1 MLQVVSKTR
10 GVRLFFLIEQSDKQ
24 MKLMEKQLFQ
34 PTVLTFN
41 KDRIINKRP
50 DGTRLSPWGTV
61 HLLTYLAILVDLESG
76 RLSPDQPVR
85 FSAEAAEEFSAV
97 RSTQGRVGEI
107 RLLRDVLNQAIS
119 LNAPDCI
126 VALFEVY
133 GGRKGT
139 LRRIHEYWN
148 VSDYSRQIPTGRKKD
163 PQRSNFYDYYK
174 IGSYFLDL
182 KEESFSYIENRDH
195 YIHGKMYK
203 AQSSL
208 DGKNDV
214 IASIFWGTDQ
224 SDCLLF
230 YKNEDQ
236 LTCSL
241 VINGKN
247 YLHTA
252 GLAMNG
258 AAALTEST
266 IKSKIEGTFKQCLE
280 ENFDGYFLNEE
291 IAENIVVEHTVCDQS
306 SIVRENWKNVAY
318 ISFSAESYKALLPR
332 SQRKIHGNEIIANF
346 NIEDNISVI
355 ITDEP
360 IPYLKDK
367 IPQFIVPNT
376 FTFAYEYASYQMTH
390 YHGKFCTITGSAGK
404 SSTRLMLA
412 HLLCNSGKSFG
423 NFGNSNLHYS
433 TFSLTLEM
441 NDQYESILFEAAV
454 GAMNRWGYGNNAYLW
469 QADVAIVTSF
479 GSAHALSG
487 IEGNLRVK
495 EHLFLGVKE
504 NGYVVINK
512 DIEEKYL
519 RKFIRRAKSLNL
531 NILFSSLTDTT
542 ADCYLLEKKVLK
554 DKTEIRVA
562 FRGREISF
570 SLSIDSDGQIQNA
583 MSSLLALDVMGHNVE
598 EHVYLFESY
607 QSFERILHPINLI
620 FDSKKVTIIDD
631 THNSSIESMMN
642 GIEHFTSKKDFYQGK
657 KLLVLGEVADLGNDA
672 VKHHKRLVPYINQAK
687 PDCVILYGE
696 PFRDISL
703 EVDSVT
709 WCATKEEVVEKVIR
723 ESSEDSL
730 IFVKGSHGIGFHDV
744 IESLKK
750 KAEMT

>member
-1 MLQVVSKTR
+1 
-10 GVRLFFLIEQSDKQ
+10 
-24 MKLMEKQLFQ
+24 MEKQLFQ
-34 PTVLTFN
+34 PTVMTFT
-41 KDRIINKRP
+41 KDKVTSKRP

-76 RLSPDQPVR
+76 KLSPDQPVR
-85 FSAEAAEEFSAV
+85 FSAEAANEFSAL
-97 RSTQGRVGEI
+97 RSTQGRVGEV
-107 RLLRDVLNQAIS
+107 RLLREVLNQAIS

-133 GGRKGT
+133 GGVKGT
-139 LRRIHEYWN
+139 LQRIHKYWN
-148 VSDYSRQIPTGRKKD
+148 VSDYSRRIPTGRKKD

-214 IASIFWGTDQ
+214 VASIFWGTNQ
-224 SDCLLF
+224 NDCLVF
-230 YKNEDQ
+230 YKNKDQ

-252 GLAMNG
+252 GLALNV
-258 AAALTEST
+258 AAAPTEST
-266 IKSKIEGTFKQCLE
+266 VKSRKEKTFRQCLE
-280 ENFDGYFLNEE
+280 ENFDGYFLNEK
-291 IAENIVVEHTVCDQS
+291 IADNIVVEHTVCDQS

-318 ISFSAESYKALLPR
+318 ISFSAESYKSLLWR
-332 SQRKIHGNEIIANF
+332 SKRDFHGNEIIF
-346 NIEDNISVI
+346 RFKLEEYISVI
-355 ITDEP
+355 ITDKP
-360 IPYLKDK
+360 IMQLKST
-367 IPQFIVPNT
+367 IPQFIVPNS
-376 FTFAYEYASYQMTH
+376 FTFAYEYSAYQMTH
-390 YHGKFCTITGSAGK
+390 FHGKFCTITGSAGK
-404 SSTRLMLA
+404 SSTRLMLE
-412 HLLCNSGKSFG
+412 HLLSDTGKSFG

-433 TFSLTLEM
+433 TSSLSLEIS
-441 NDQYESILFEAAV
+441 DQYDFILFEAAV
-454 GAMNRWGYGNNAYLW
+454 GSMNRFGYGNNAYLW
-469 QADVAIVTSF
+469 QADVAVVTSF

-512 DIEEKYL
+512 DIEEQYL
-519 RKFIRRAKSLNL
+519 KKFIRRAESLNL

-554 DKTEIRVA
+554 DKTELRVA

-583 MSSLLALDVMGHNVE
+583 MSSLLALDVMGHTVE
-598 EHVYLFESY
+598 EHIHLLESY
-607 QSFERILHPINLI
+607 QSFEHILHPIELAL
-620 FDSKKVTIIDD
+620 DSKNVTIIDD

-642 GIEHFTSKKDFYQGK
+642 GIEHFTSKKEFYKGN

-672 VKHHKRLVPYINQAK
+672 LTHHQRLIPYINQAK
-687 PDCVILYGE
+687 ADFVILYGE
-696 PFRDISL
+696 PFRELSL
-703 EVDSVT
+703 EVESVT
-709 WCATKEEVVEKVIR
+709 WCATKEEVTENVIK
-723 ESSEDSL
+723 EISEDSL
-730 IFVKGSHGIGFHDV
+730 VFVKGSHGIGFHDV
-744 IESLKK
+744 VESLKK
-750 KAEMT
+750 KSELV

>member
-1 MLQVVSKTR
+1 M
-10 GVRLFFLIEQSDKQ
+10 KQ
-24 MKLMEKQLFQ
+24 MEKQLFQ
-34 PTVLTFN
+34 PTVMTFD
-41 KDRIINKRP
+41 KKGVTSKRP

-61 HLLTYLAILVDLESG
+61 HLLLYLVILIDLESG
-76 RLSPDQPVR
+76 KLSPDQPVR
-85 FSAEAAEEFSAV
+85 FSDEAAKEFAAA
-97 RSTQGRVGEI
+97 RSTKGCLGET
-107 RLLRDVLNQAIS
+107 RLLCDVLNQAIS

-133 GGRKGT
+133 GGLRGT
-139 LRRIHEYWN
+139 LRRIHGYWN
-148 VSDYSRQIPTGRKKD
+148 VSDYSRRTATGRKKA

-174 IGSYFLDL
+174 IGGYFLDL
-182 KEESFSYIENRDH
+182 KDESFSLIKNRDH
-195 YIHGKMYK
+195 YINGKLYK
-203 AQSSL
+203 AQSPL
-208 DGKNDV
+208 DGENDIV
-214 IASIFWGTDQ
+214 ASIFWGTDQ
-224 SDCLLF
+224 NDCLLF
-230 YKNEDQ
+230 YKKEDE

-247 YLHTA
+247 YLHTM
-252 GLAMNG
+252 GLAFNTS
-258 AAALTEST
+258 AVLLEST
-266 IKSKIEGTFKQCLE
+266 IRSKKEGTFKQCLE

-291 IAENIVVEHTVCDQS
+291 IAKNIVVEHTVCDQS

-318 ISFSAESYKALLPR
+318 ISFSAESYKAMLPR
-332 SQRKIHGNEIIANF
+332 SQRKIHGNELIAKF
-346 NIEDNISVI
+346 NIEDNLSVI

-367 IPQFIVPNT
+367 IPQFIVPNS
-376 FTFAYEYASYQMTH
+376 FTFAYEYASYQNTH

-404 SSTRLMLA
+404 SSTRLMLS
-412 HLLCNSGKSFG
+412 HLLSESGKSFG

-433 TFSLTLEM
+433 TFSLSLEI
-441 NDQYESILFEAAV
+441 NDRYDFILFEAAV

-512 DIEEKYL
+512 DIEEQYL

-583 MSSLLALDVMGHNVE
+583 MSSLLALDVMGHSVE
-598 EHVYLFESY
+598 EYARLFESY
-607 QSFERILHPINLI
+607 QSFERILHPIKLA
-620 FDSKKVTIIDD
+620 FDSKNATIIDD
-631 THNSSIESMMN
+631 THNSSIESMIN
-642 GIEHFTSKKDFYQGK
+642 GIEHFASKKAFYQGK
-657 KLLVLGEVADLGNDA
+657 KILVLGEVADLGNA
-672 VKHHKRLVPYINQAK
+672 AIKHHKRLVPYINQAK
-687 PDCVILYGE
+687 PDRVILYGE
-696 PFRDISL
+696 PFKDIQL
-703 EVDSVT
+703 DVDSVC
-709 WCATKEEVVEKVIR
+709 WCETKEEVSDMVIK
-723 ESSEDSL
+723 EISEDSL

-744 IESLKK
+744 IERLKK
-750 KAEMT
+750 KSELV